1 MGAGGGGFL
10 LVLTDDPARLR
21 TAMQEAGAPEL
32 PFGIDTEGCV
42 SL

>member
-10 LVLTDDPARLR
+10 LVLAEDAGRLR
-21 TAMQEAGAPEL
+21 AVMEEAGAPEL

-42 SL
+42 LR